1 MIGSNLGTMNDPNP
15 TSAAPP
21 IPDNTAFFQL
31 IFRPCKISSATLVPA
46 PSTAPMTPPL
56 VNMFCRGAG
65 NLETSFCPPRRTGP
79 KTLEFLAPM
88 ISFCPMPLAKPRE
101 APAVMPPPINPKRP
115 PMAASKKVILLI
127 SQPFRAILITNDKAI
142 PLSTAIP
149 NGVAKMHKTMPK
161 IKTPAN
167 AMYSLNLTIQSHT
180 ADSVSITTS
189 AILEQIS
196 VNQSQ
201 KEKLH
206 DMVIWKGLR
215 GRSGGGG
222 SSGRGLN
229 TTNENVVLGVGDEPV
244 KRWGRD
250 FCSGR
255 KKSASVRFLSGN
267 VGFLG

>member
-1 MIGSNLGTMNDPNP
+1 
-15 TSAAPP
+15 
-21 IPDNTAFFQL
+21 
-31 IFRPCKISSATLVPA
+31 
-46 PSTAPMTPPL
+46 
-56 VNMFCRGAG
+56 
-65 NLETSFCPPRRTGP
+65 
-79 KTLEFLAPM
+79 
-88 ISFCPMPLAKPRE
+88 
-101 APAVMPPPINPKRP
+101 
-115 PMAASKKVILLI
+115 MAASKKVILLI

-206 DMVIWKGLR
+206 DMVILERVKRKERRWGILR
-215 GRSGGGG
+215 GG
-222 SSGRGLN
+222 SAKGEN
-229 TTNENVVLGVGDEPV
+229 KTNENGVLGVG
-244 KRWGRD
+244 G
-250 FCSGR
+250 
-255 KKSASVRFLSGN
+255 
-267 VGFLG
+267 